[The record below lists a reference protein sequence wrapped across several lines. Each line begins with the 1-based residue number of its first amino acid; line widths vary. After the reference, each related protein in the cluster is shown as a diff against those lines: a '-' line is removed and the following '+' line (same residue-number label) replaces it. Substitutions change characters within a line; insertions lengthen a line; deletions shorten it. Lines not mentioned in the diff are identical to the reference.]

1 MEDTNKNKEQE
12 FHTNRIMFYFK
23 NDNIV
28 FPKYKYVNCSH
39 KEWFEKENIDID
51 KTIRGY
57 KLDLNVYLYIG
68 KDFEIPNITYN
79 MIEQILNI
87 FPDIWHIYLGC
98 QVGEIGEQWK
108 GIKEIKLYNV
118 N

>member
-1 MEDTNKNKEQE
+1 
-12 FHTNRIMFYFK
+12 
-23 NDNIV
+23 
-28 FPKYKYVNCSH
+28 
-39 KEWFEKENIDID
+39 
-51 KTIRGY
+51 
-57 KLDLNVYLYIG
+57 
-68 KDFEIPNITYN
+68 

-87 FPDIWHIYLGC
+87 FPDIFHIYLGC